1 MHCPS
6 CEHANPEGAR
16 FCNSCGSPLATVC
29 PGCQSANPSGARFC
43 AYCGTSIVAATPA
56 ATRSSEPSASDGA
69 ESGYA
74 AVTEPV
80 TEKAPS
86 QRESFVSGR
95 YRVKRFLG
103 EGGKK
108 IVYLVTDSML
118 QRDVAFSLIK
128 TEGLDDTGVERIHRE
143 AQVTGRLGDHP
154 HMVALYDI
162 GDEDGQPYLVS
173 QLMGG
178 GDVEGLIEDAPGNRV
193 PLEQAIQIGE
203 QVCQALDYAH
213 GLGIIHRDL
222 KPGNIWMTGDGTA
235 KLGDFGLAMSLD
247 RTRLSIAGMI
257 VGTVGYMPPEQAMGR
272 QSDSRSDL
280 YSLGATLYE
289 LVTGK
294 QPFVG
299 DDPVA
304 IISQHLNTRPVAPSW
319 HNPDVPRPL
328 ENLILRLLAKDPADR
343 PQTAAEVREELLSIR
358 RMLGQDVDKR
368 SSASI
373 SDEAPRNPLDRLAG
387 GVFVGRD
394 DEMEQLRMAVDSA
407 FSGNGQVILVSG
419 EPGIGKTTLV
429 SEVAT
434 YAAMRGAQVLW
445 SRNYEVSGRPPYW
458 AWIQLIRKYVH
469 DRNAEQLRSE
479 LGSEGPVI
487 GQIVSEI
494 RQALPDL
501 PEGPDLSNE
510 FVRFQLFDG
519 VATFLKNASQNQPLV
534 LSLDDLHW
542 ADEPSLKLLEHVARE
557 VRHARLLI
565 IGTYRDVEVGRHH
578 PLAGTLAQLTREHA
592 VHRIL
597 LRGLE
602 RQDVNRYIE
611 LTAGKPGAESL
622 ISSVYRQTDG
632 NPFFVEEIVR
642 LLVSE
647 GKFDE
652 LDDSRWIAALPQ
664 GVREVIGLRLDQ
676 LSTEANQALAA
687 AAVIGREFDVNLLAR
702 TMERDANDV
711 LELLDQAVKARII
724 RESDR
729 LDHYQFGQEIIQETL
744 YEEMSIAQRRR
755 WNGLVARAIED
766 LYADN
771 LAPYYTQLAH
781 HYAAAGPRED
791 ADKAI
796 DYARRAGA
804 RAMEQGAWEL
814 AIRHYETAL
823 SILDVKSGDDP
834 VLHCELL
841 LEFSST
847 HDHSGITLPSRI
859 PLPDPPP
866 VDTPGAGFSY
876 TAYAAAWAAAGIARR
891 ANLPEHLARA
901 ALRAV
906 GSSVLGP
913 GPATI
918 ELMEEALQRLP
929 DEDSELRAEL
939 LIRTS
944 ALIAKCLA
952 SREIPPEPER
962 EDRSY
967 QYAMEAEA
975 IARRINDPDLL
986 GGVLQRLFFNYT
998 LYWYRYRKPMTE
1010 LKEMVNEFTE
1020 IADRSSSSF
1029 LSLESVV
1036 LRVEIALVEGNRER
1050 AREILQQAKH
1060 FEEDVSPIVSFN
1072 YRMTHAYISAQ
1083 SGDFSNAMRF
1093 ATEGRRGQPGSWT
1106 LLFMDFMLSWQ
1117 LDQNE
1122 QLFKMTQEF
1131 KRFGDFTLLTPLELI
1146 AKWEVGDRES
1156 VQRAIDNGII
1166 EQLLE
1171 YPPEPR
1177 LVSVIGLLCYLTNDL
1192 KDAQLVYD
1200 ELEKLGDIVVSPSSD
1215 ASGGA
1220 TGYYLGL
1227 ISTMFE
1233 NYDTADQQFA
1243 EALSINEQMDA
1254 RPEIGQTKYA
1264 WADMLVRRGNP
1275 EDNERAL
1282 ELVDQALQ
1290 LADELGMVR
1299 LERQA
1304 LSLKVQV
1311 QGILKA

>member
-1 MHCPS
+1 MNCLS
-6 CEHANPEGAR
+6 CGHVNPGSAR
-16 FCNSCGSPLATVC
+16 FCNACGAALAAVC
-29 PGCQSANPSGARFC
+29 SGCQESNPPAARFC
-43 AYCGTSIVAATPA
+43 SFCGESLTGESPA
-56 ATRSSEPSASDGA
+56 ASAKREASTSSAAGA
-69 ESGYA
+69 
-74 AVTEPV
+74 P
-80 TEKAPS
+80 APEATAT
-86 QRESFVSGR
+86 QPETFVNGR
-95 YRVKRFLG
+95 YKVKRFLG

-108 IVYLVTDSML
+108 IVYLVTDGL
-118 QRDVAFSLIK
+118 LERDVAFSLIK
-128 TEGLDDTGVERIHRE
+128 TDGLDETGVERIRRE

-162 GDEDGQPYLVS
+162 GEENGQLYLVS
-173 QLMGG
+173 QLMSG
-178 GDVEGLIEDAPGNRV
+178 GDVEGLIEDAPNNRV
-193 PLEQAIQIGE
+193 SLEQAIQIGE

-272 QSDSRSDL
+272 QSDNRSDL

-319 HNPDVPRPL
+319 HNREVPKPL
-328 ENLILRLLAKDPADR
+328 ENLILRLLAKNPSER
-343 PQTAAEVREELLSIR
+343 PQTAVEVRDELLSIR
-358 RMLGQDVDKR
+358 RLLGQDHGKR

-373 SDEAPRNPLDRLAG
+373 SDEVARNPLDRLAG

-394 DEMEQLRMAVDSA
+394 DEMEQLRLAVDSA

-429 SEVAT
+429 GEVAT

-557 VRHARLLI
+557 VRNARLLI

-611 LTAGKPGAESL
+611 LTAGKSGSTSL

-647 GKFDE
+647 GKFDD

-676 LSTEANQALAA
+676 LSEGANQALSAA
-687 AAVIGREFDVNLLAR
+687 AAVGREFDVNLLAR
-702 TMERDANDV
+702 AMDLDANDV
-711 LELLDQAVKARII
+711 LELLDEALKARII

-729 LDHYQFGQEIIQETL
+729 LDHYKFGQEIIQETL

-755 WNGLVARAIED
+755 WNGRVARAIEE
-766 LYADN
+766 LHTDN

-781 HYAAAGPRED
+781 HYAAAGPRDD

-796 DYARRAGA
+796 DYARKAGA

-823 SILDVKSGDDP
+823 SILEVKSGDDP
-834 VLHCELL
+834 ILHCELL
-841 LEFSST
+841 LEFSNT
-847 HDHSGITLPSRI
+847 HDHSGVTLPSRI

-876 TAYAAAWAAAGIARR
+876 TAYAAAWAAAGIARE
-891 ANLPEHLARA
+891 ADLPEHLAKA

-906 GSSVLGP
+906 GNSVLGP

-918 ELMEEALQRLP
+918 ELLEEALQRLP
-929 DEDSELRAEL
+929 EENGDLRAEL

-944 ALIAKCLA
+944 ALIAKCLV
-952 SREIPPEPER
+952 SREITPTPER
-962 EDRSY
+962 EDTSY
-967 QYAMEAEA
+967 QYAMEAEVM
-975 IARRINDPDLL
+975 ARKLGAPDLL
-986 GGVLQRLFFNYT
+986 GGVLQRLYFNYT
-998 LYWYRYRKPMTE
+998 LYWYRYRKSITE
-1010 LKEMVNEFTE
+1010 LKSLVEEFTE
-1020 IADRSSSSF
+1020 VAGRSASSV
-1029 LSLESVV
+1029 LELESVV
-1036 LRVEIALVEGNRER
+1036 LRVEIALVEGNREL

-1060 FEEDVSPIVSFN
+1060 FEEDVSPIVAFN
-1072 YRMTHAYISAQ
+1072 YRMTHACISAQ
-1083 SGDFSNAMRF
+1083 SGDFASAMQF

-1117 LDQNE
+1117 MDEVDKLV
-1122 QLFKMTQEF
+1122 KMTQDF
-1131 KRFGDFTLLTPLELI
+1131 KKFGDFVLLTPLELI
-1146 AKWEVGDRES
+1146 AKWEAGDRAS
-1156 VQRAIDNGII
+1156 VQRAIDGGII
-1166 EQLLE
+1166 AYLLE

-1177 LVSVIGLLCYLTNDL
+1177 VMSVIGLLCYLTNDTKHASL
-1192 KDAQLVYD
+1192 AYD
-1200 ELEKLGDIVVSPSSD
+1200 ELQKLGDIVISPSSD

-1220 TGYYLGL
+1220 TGHYLGL
-1227 ISTMFE
+1227 ISMMLE
-1233 NYDTADQQFA
+1233 DYDTADQHFA
-1243 EALSINEQMDA
+1243 EALQINERMDA
-1254 RPEIGQTKYA
+1254 RPEIGHTKYA
-1264 WADMLVRRGNP
+1264 WADMLVRRGDP
-1275 EDNERAL
+1275 TDGDRAL
-1282 ELVDQALQ
+1282 QLVDEALQ
-1290 LADELGMVR
+1290 LAAELGMAR

-1304 LSLKVQV
+1304 LALKVQV

>member
-1 MHCPS
+1 MNCPNCGHS
-6 CEHANPEGAR
+6 NPEAARFCNECGSALSATCPECESSNPPGAR
-16 FCNSCGSPLATVC
+16 FCS
-29 PGCQSANPSGARFC
+29 
-43 AYCGTSIVAATPA
+43 YCGTSISAEARSTSTESRPDSTPA
-56 ATRSSEPSASDGA
+56 STSDSQQGDLSPAGRSDSA
-69 ESGYA
+69 
-74 AVTEPV
+74 P
-80 TEKAPS
+80 
-86 QRESFVSGR
+86 ESFVNGR

-118 QRDVAFSLIK
+118 QREVAFSLIK
-128 TEGLDDTGVERIHRE
+128 TEGLDETGVERIHRE

-162 GDEDGQPYLVS
+162 GDEGGQPYLVS

-178 GDVEGLIEDAPGNRV
+178 GDVEGLIEKAPNNRV
-193 PLEQAIQIGE
+193 PLEHAIQICE

-222 KPGNIWMTGDGTA
+222 KPGNVWLTSDGTA

-280 YSLGATLYE
+280 YSLGAMLYE
-289 LVTGK
+289 LLTGK

-328 ENLILRLLAKDPADR
+328 ESLTLRLLAKDPADR
-343 PQTAAEVREELLSIR
+343 PQSAAEVREELLSIR
-358 RMLGQDVDKR
+358 RMLEQDPTAR
-368 SSASI
+368 SSVSI
-373 SDEAPRNPLDRLAG
+373 QEEPPRNPLDRLAG

-394 DEMEQLRMAVDSA
+394 DEMEQLRLSVDSA
-407 FSGNGQVILVSG
+407 FSGKGQVVLVSG

-487 GQIVSEI
+487 SQIVSEI

-611 LTAGKPGAESL
+611 LTAGKSGSDSL

-676 LSTEANQALAA
+676 LSAEANQALSA
-687 AAVIGREFDVNLLAR
+687 AAVIGREFDVNLLASA
-702 TMERDANDV
+702 MERDTNDV
-711 LELLDQAVKARII
+711 LELLDEAVKARII

-755 WNGLVARAIED
+755 WNSMVARAIEE
-766 LYADN
+766 LHADN
-771 LAPYYTQLAH
+771 LAPHYTQLAH
-781 HYAAAGPRED
+781 HYAAAGPRDD

-796 DYARRAGA
+796 DYSRKAGA
-804 RAMEQGAWEL
+804 RALEQGAWEL

-841 LEFSST
+841 LEFSRT
-847 HDHSGITLPSRI
+847 HDHAGVTLPSRI

-866 VDTPGAGFSY
+866 VDTPGAGFSH
-876 TAYAAAWAAAGIARR
+876 TAYAAAWAAAVIARE
-891 ANLPEHLARA
+891 ADLPEHLARA

-929 DEDSELRAEL
+929 ERDSELRAEL

-944 ALIAKCLA
+944 GLIAKCLA
-952 SREIPPEPER
+952 SREITPSQELE
-962 EDRSY
+962 ERSY
-967 QYAMEAEA
+967 QYAVEAESM
-975 IARRINDPDLL
+975 ARNLGKKDLL
-986 GGVLQRLFFNYT
+986 AGVLQRLYFNYT
-998 LYWYRYRKPMTE
+998 LYWNRYRKSMTE
-1010 LKEMVNEFTE
+1010 LTSMVQEF
-1020 IADRSSSSF
+1020 ADVAEVSESSF
-1029 LSLESVV
+1029 FELESVV
-1036 LRVEIALVEGNRER
+1036 LRVEIALVEGNRAR
-1050 AREILQQAKH
+1050 ALEILRQAKH
-1060 FEEDVSPIVSFN
+1060 FEEDVSPIVTFN

-1083 SGDFSNAMRF
+1083 SGDFDEAMQF
-1093 ATEGRRGQPGSWT
+1093 VTEGRKGQPGSWT
-1106 LLFMDFMLSWQ
+1106 LLFMNFMLSWKLDQ
-1117 LDQNE
+1117 LDE
-1122 QLFKMTQEF
+1122 LVAMTREYRKFGEF
-1131 KRFGDFTLLTPLELI
+1131 ILLTPLELI
-1146 AKWEVGDRES
+1146 AEWEAGDRDF
-1156 VQRAIDNGII
+1156 VQRQIEDGII
-1166 EQLLE
+1166 EHLLE

-1177 LVSVIGLLCYLTNDL
+1177 VVSVIALLCHLTND
-1192 KDAQLVYD
+1192 KKHAPLVYK
-1200 ELEKLGDIVVSPSSD
+1200 ELQRLGDVVISPSSD

-1227 ISTMFE
+1227 ISTMLE
-1233 NYDTADQQFA
+1233 DYDAADQNFA
-1243 EALSINEQMDA
+1243 DALKKNEQMDA
-1254 RPEIGQTKYA
+1254 RPEISQTKYA
-1264 WADMLVRRGNP
+1264 WADMLVRRGDP
-1275 EDNERAL
+1275 ADGDRAL
-1282 ELVDQALQ
+1282 KLVDESLQ